1 VKASDLFVRCL
12 EEEGVRHIFA
22 VPGEE
27 NLDVLESMRTSS
39 IELVVTRHEQHA
51 AFMAATY
58 GRLTGRAGVCLATL
72 GPGATNLLTGIAY
85 AQLCGVPLVAITGQ
99 KAIENNWQGNFQ
111 IVDVVGTFKPVTKW
125 NRTIVAP
132 DTIPRFVRHAFKVAE
147 DERPGACH
155 LELPEDVAGESTE
168 ETAPHPRVR
177 LRRPVPDDK
186 AIAQAIELIRG
197 SNRPLVLLSSGANRK
212 RVTKQLVQF
221 LEKLQVYA
229 VSTQMGKGV
238 ISDAHPQ
245 SLFCLGI
252 HKKDYVHAA
261 IEAADLLITVGY
273 SIVEYPPSVW
283 NEHRDKRILHVDFS
297 LAEPDRYYS
306 PDVELIGDISY
317 SLWAIHSRMREEDR
331 FDGSVMA
338 QLREEISRRLHQG
351 PVDRS
356 HPPKPQCIVS
366 DVRRVMSDHDIICL
380 DNGIYK
386 LWFARLYPTYAD
398 NTVLLDNA
406 LATMGAGLASAM
418 AAKMVHPD
426 RRVLAI
432 CGDGGFMMNSQDLE
446 TAVRHQQDV
455 VVLVLKDDQYGFI
468 RWKQGSMGFSEFG
481 MRFGNPDF
489 VKYAEAY
496 GASGFRVGSGDRLA
510 DVLEQAYQIGGPALV
525 ECPIDYSENEKLSA
539 DLFGEVKHLVSR
551 KELK

>member
-27 NLDVLESMRTSS
+27 NLDLVESIRTSP

-85 AQLCGVPLVAITGQ
+85 AQLCGAPLVAITGQ
-99 KAIENNWQGNFQ
+99 KAVENNWQGNFQ
-111 IVDVVGTFKPVTKW
+111 IVDVVGTFRPVTKW
-125 NRTIVAP
+125 NRTIAAA

-155 LELPEDVAGESTE
+155 LELPEDVAAETSRES
-168 ETAPHPRVR
+168 APHPRVR

-186 AIAQAIELIRG
+186 AVDRAIGLIR
-197 SNRPLVLLSSGANRK
+197 SAKRPLILLSSGANRK
-212 RVTKQLVQF
+212 RVTKQLEALVD
-221 LEKLQVYA
+221 KLGIFA
-229 VSTQMGKGV
+229 VATQMGKGV
-238 ISDAHPQ
+238 LSEDHPQ

-252 HKKDYVHAA
+252 HKRDYVHAA
-261 IEAADLLITVGY
+261 VEAADLVITVGY
-273 SIVEYPPSVW
+273 SIVEYPPAVW
-283 NEHRDKRILHVDFS
+283 NERRDKRILHIDFS
-297 LAEPDRYYS
+297 LAEPDRCYN
-306 PDVELIGDISY
+306 PDVELVGDISY
-317 SLWAIHSRMREEDR
+317 SLWAIHSRMQDSDAFDR
-331 FDGSVMA
+331 AEMSR
-338 QLREEISRRLHQG
+338 LRHEISARLHRV
-351 PVDRS
+351 PDD
-356 HPPKPQCIVS
+356 HAYPPKPQCVVG
-366 DVRRVMSDHDIICL
+366 DVREVMGQTDIICL

-386 LWFARLYPTYAD
+386 LWFARMYPARSD

-406 LATMGAGLASAM
+406 LATMGAGFASAM

-446 TAVRHQQDV
+446 TAVRLRQDV
-455 VVLVLKDDQYGFI
+455 VVLILRDDAYGFI
-468 RWKQGSMGFSEFG
+468 RWKQEGMGFADYGMEFS
-481 MRFGNPDF
+481 NPDF

-496 GASGFRVGSGDRLA
+496 GATGLRVEPGQRIK
-510 DVLEQAYQIGGPALV
+510 DVLETAFQHGGPVLV
-525 ECPIDYSENEKLSA
+525 DCPIDYSENRKLSS
-539 DLFGEVKHLVSR
+539 DLFGEVKHLLSE
-551 KELK
+551 KE

>member
-27 NLDVLESMRTSS
+27 NLDVVESIRESS

-58 GRLTGRAGVCLATL
+58 GRLTGRAGVVLATL

-85 AQLCGVPLVAITGQ
+85 AQLCGMPLVAITGQ
-99 KAIENNWQGNFQ
+99 KAIDDNWQGNFQ
-111 IVDVVGTFKPVTKW
+111 IVDVVGTFRPVTKW
-125 NRTIVAP
+125 NRTIVSP
-132 DTIPRFVRHAFKVAE
+132 ETIPRFVRHAFKVAE

-155 LELPEDVAGESTE
+155 LELPEDVASDEADE
-168 ETAPHPRVR
+168 ERPHPRVR
-177 LRRPVPDDK
+177 LRRPVADDK
-186 AIAQAIELIRG
+186 AIDAAVELIRS
-197 SNRPLVLLSSGANRK
+197 SNRPLVLVSSGANRK
-212 RVTKQLVQF
+212 RVGKQLLQF
-221 LEKLQVYA
+221 LERLGLFA
-229 VSTQMGKGV
+229 VTTQMGKGV

-261 IEAADLLITVGY
+261 IQAADLLITVGY
-273 SIVEYPPSVW
+273 SIVEYPPSIW
-283 NEHRDKRILHVDFS
+283 NEHRDKKILHLDFS
-297 LAEPDRYYS
+297 LAEPDRFYN
-306 PDVELIGDISY
+306 PDVEIIGDISHA
-317 SLWAIHSRMREEDR
+317 LWAIRSRMTDEDCFEGTIMSR
-331 FDGSVMA
+331 
-338 QLREEISRRLHQG
+338 LREEISNRLHHDF
-351 PVDRS
+351 PERT
-356 HPPKPQCIVS
+356 HPPKPQTIVG
-366 DVRRVMSDHDIICL
+366 DVRAVMGDRDIICL

-386 LWFARLYPTYAD
+386 LWFARMYPTYAD

-446 TAVRHQQDV
+446 TAVRMKQDL
-455 VVLVLKDDQYGFI
+455 VVLILRDEGYGFI
-468 RWKQGSMGFSEFG
+468 RWKQEQMGFPEFG
-481 MRFGNPDF
+481 MQFGNPDF
-489 VKYAEAY
+489 ARYAEAY
-496 GASGFRVGSGDRLA
+496 GARGVRVGPEDRLD
-510 DVLEQAYQIGGPALV
+510 DVLESAFGAGGPVLV
-525 ECPIDYSENEKLSA
+525 ECPIDYAENAKLSA
-539 DLFGEVKHLVSR
+539 DLFGEVEHL
-551 KELK
+551 LG